1 MTISINR
8 NIKCINCD
16 TNNFN
21 IFSKYYHGRR
31 LNIKKILICN
41 NCNLKQA
48 DFIPNN
54 EKLKSF
60 YNDINTKLLFDTNE
74 NYSNHPTFNSFDSYL
89 EFLILKTKI
98 NTTDKLNVI
107 DIGAGNGRT
116 LLQVKNLTKWNI
128 LGIEPDKIKCK
139 ILDFLKLNYINETFQ
154 NLDNK
159 LKDNNYDLIII
170 SQVLEHISNPL
181 DLLKRI
187 HSKLKP
193 NGYLWIDVP
202 LCNKNYFSS
211 RSIDDVGHL
220 YFFDEHSLSNL
231 IKGCNFEIIESGS
244 FGKKI
249 KSKRGIISSF
259 LLFFKYYLHM
269 YMPLY
274 LLNLRKKLK
283 KNDNN
288 FKISDIKNSF
298 NKENTKIVENNFENS
313 KLFFLVKKN

>member
-1 MTISINR
+1 MTISIIR
-8 NIKCINCD
+8 NIKCVSCNL
-16 TNNFN
+16 NNFN

-41 NCNLKQA
+41 NCKLKQA
-48 DFIPNN
+48 DFIPND

-74 NYSNHPTFNSFDSYL
+74 NYSSQPIFNSFDSYL
-89 EFLILKTKI
+89 EFLILKTRIK
-98 NTTDKLNVI
+98 TTDQLNVI

-116 LLQVKNLTKWNI
+116 LLQVKNLTKWKI
-128 LGIEPDKIKCK
+128 LGIEPDKVKCK
-139 ILDFLKLNYINETFQ
+139 ILDFLKLDYVNETFQ
-154 NLDNK
+154 NLDDK
-159 LKDNNYDLIII
+159 IKDNNYDLIII

-193 NGYLWIDVP
+193 SGYLWIDVP

-231 IKGCNFEIIESGS
+231 IKDCNFEIIGSGS

-249 KSKRGIISSF
+249 KSKRGKISSL

-269 YMPLY
+269 YTPLY

-283 KNDNN
+283 KNNKN
-288 FKISDIKNSF
+288 LKISDIKQAFIKDNL
-298 NKENTKIVENNFENS
+298 KIEENNFENS